1 VNNRDIPDICLQ
13 HLVAVMLI
21 DGTVSF
27 HAAHDVARMQD
38 ASVLRQRGKVEL
50 AGDRSSSAGRRAGRR
65 SSPLRFRTAAN
76 SASTCKPCAGPPTT
90 RCRAARSL
98 PNAAI

>member
-1 VNNRDIPDICLQ
+1 
-13 HLVAVMLI
+13 MLI

-50 AGDRSSSAGRRAGRR
+50 AGDRELERRAPRR
-65 SSPLRFRTAAN
+65 EAIVTVALSDGSELSEHVQAVR
-76 SASTCKPCAGPPTT
+76 GPPTT